1 MQNIG
6 KTDINS
12 HGSTSQQEHRHE
24 SPLKAATSRRQARLC
39 AETKEQR
46 QAKLETERDNGI
58 DDDNRPPSKENIFM
72 LKEDKGTN
80 REIRLSQKIGFN
92 VHTCN
97 FKLVQD
103 TDRRLFQF
111 SSTLANDFNR
121 TKRRN
126 SDFMD

>member
-12 HGSTSQQEHRHE
+12 PGITSQQEHRQGR
-24 SPLKAATSRRQARLC
+24 PLKAARNRRKVRLS

-58 DDDNRPPSKENIFM
+58 DDDNRHPSKDNIFT

-92 VHTCN
+92 I
-97 FKLVQD
+97 
-103 TDRRLFQF
+103 RLI
-111 SSTLANDFNR
+111 LN
-121 TKRRN
+121 
-126 SDFMD
+126 